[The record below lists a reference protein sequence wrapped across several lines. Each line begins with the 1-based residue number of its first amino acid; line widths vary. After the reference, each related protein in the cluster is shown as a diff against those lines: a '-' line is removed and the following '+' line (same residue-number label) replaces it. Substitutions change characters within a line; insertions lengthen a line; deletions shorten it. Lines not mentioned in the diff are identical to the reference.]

1 MSYKRSDAQTSQK
14 SAFPQKA
21 PPLVMAD
28 LAPFQD
34 ALDTIAPNWTV
45 ELEGICVDD
54 ACLVVVPDSG
64 EDRSG
69 PSFVVS
75 REACGYRLDMVRWD
89 EMNEVGVYLS
99 LRTVVEA
106 IRCCLAFRG
115 SAGSIS
121 VTIH

>member
-21 PPLVMAD
+21 PPLD
-28 LAPFQD
+28 
-34 ALDTIAPNWTV
+34 WTV

-106 IRCCLAFRG
+106 IRCCLAFCRG

-121 VTIH
+121 ITIHYSKPHAG